1 MYQGLS
7 LEQAP
12 PLEIPFR
19 FFLTAPLFLAGAGLL
34 LAWLGADLVL
44 FPGAP
49 STIALTH
56 SVTLGWLAMIML
68 GAFYQ
73 MIPVMIGGSV
83 PWLAASR
90 WVHGMLVLGIL
101 GFVLFFFL
109 LQPALLLVPVLLLG
123 LALGIFL
130 LQCGIALLRIT
141 EDRPTSQAMRLSL
154 ASLAGV
160 LLLGVAGLG
169 AWGQWWNLPWPSES
183 LRGIHLL
190 WGVFGWVGLLILG
203 VSLHLIPM
211 FYVTPGFAA
220 EDSQRMLRLISI
232 SLVLVPLG
240 LLMNWPLG
248 LQLLGAAFGLAGWV
262 LYLVR
267 IRQQFQARRRKR
279 PDPTVTLWQTG
290 LTWLA
295 LGLAAGLG
303 GWVADLDQLWFFFA
317 LCLLLG
323 FAGNITLGM
332 LFKISS
338 FLVWFHRFSSRIG
351 EAGVPML
358 ADLLPEEP
366 QTQLVWGFNLCLAAL
381 GLGVLFTLDLA
392 VRLGGLGLTAV
403 GLRLFW
409 LLWGLARAR

>member
-160 LLLGVAGLG
+160 LLLGVA
-169 AWGQWWNLPWPSES
+169 
-183 LRGIHLL
+183 
-190 WGVFGWVGLLILG
+190 V
-203 VSLHLIPM
+203 
-211 FYVTPGFAA
+211 
-220 EDSQRMLRLISI
+220 
-232 SLVLVPLG
+232 
-240 LLMNWPLG
+240 
-248 LQLLGAAFGLAGWV
+248 
-262 LYLVR
+262 
-267 IRQQFQARRRKR
+267 
-279 PDPTVTLWQTG
+279 
-290 LTWLA
+290 
-295 LGLAAGLG
+295 LG
-303 GWVADLDQLWFFFA
+303 G
-317 LCLLLG
+317 
-323 FAGNITLGM
+323 
-332 LFKISS
+332 
-338 FLVWFHRFSSRIG
+338 
-351 EAGVPML
+351 
-358 ADLLPEEP
+358 
-366 QTQLVWGFNLCLAAL
+366 
-381 GLGVLFTLDLA
+381 
-392 VRLGGLGLTAV
+392 
-403 GLRLFW
+403 
-409 LLWGLARAR
+409 